1 MRGARK
7 RWMRAMEPIKKEKL
21 SDLIFDSLVEQIK
34 RGDYKID
41 DKLPSENEL
50 AKFYKVSRVSIREAL
65 SKLIS
70 IGYVESSQ
78 GKGTYVKNN
87 SVSEQ
92 VKQFT
97 YGEFNKKE
105 LFDLL
110 EMRTIIEVQSAYFA
124 AERRTESDLLK
135 IEDALNHFKK
145 ITTDQRIIGIEADY
159 DFHKAVVVS
168 TKNDYM
174 IQTFKNLQSVHRN
187 ALEFSLKLNVGKP
200 RKREQVY
207 DEHVI
212 IYDAIKE
219 QNPQRAADLMKSHL
233 LNMRKKLGDDRI

>member
-1 MRGARK
+1 
-7 RWMRAMEPIKKEKL
+7 MEPIKKEKL
-21 SDLIFDSLVEQIK
+21 SDLIFDNLVEQIK

-50 AKFYKVSRVSIREAL
+50 AKYYKVSRVPIREAI

-78 GKGTYVKNN
+78 GKGTYVKNT

-97 YGEFNKKE
+97 YGDFNKKE

-110 EMRTIIEVQSAYFA
+110 EMRTVIEVRSAYFA
-124 AERRTESDLLK
+124 ANRRTEEDLLK
-135 IEDALNHFKK
+135 IKEALNHFKK
-145 ITTDQRIIGIEADY
+145 ITTNQQIIGMEADY
-159 DFHKAVVVS
+159 DFHKAVVTS
-168 TKNDYM
+168 TQNDYL

-207 DEHVI
+207 EEHAI
-212 IYDAIKE
+212 IYDAIKN
-219 QNPQRAADLMKSHL
+219 QQPQLAADLMKEHL
-233 LNMRKKLGDDRI
+233 FNMRRKLGDDRI

>member
-1 MRGARK
+1 
-7 RWMRAMEPIKKEKL
+7 MEPIKKEKL
-21 SDLIFDSLVEQIK
+21 SDLIFDNLIEQIK
-34 RGDYKID
+34 RGDYKLN

-50 AKFYKVSRVSIREAL
+50 AKYYKVSRVPIREAL

-78 GKGTYVKNN
+78 GKGTYVKNT

-97 YGEFNKKE
+97 YGTFNKKE

-110 EMRTIIEVQSAYFA
+110 EMRTVIEVSSAYFA
-124 AERRTESDLLK
+124 AERRTEENLLK
-135 IEDALNHFKK
+135 IEEALNHFKK
-145 ITTDQRIIGIEADY
+145 ITTDQRIIGMEADY
-159 DFHKAVVVS
+159 DFHKAVVIS
-168 TKNDYM
+168 TQNDYL
-174 IQTFKNLQSVHRN
+174 IQTFKNLQSVHRD

-212 IYDAIKE
+212 IYDAIKNQQPE
-219 QNPQRAADLMKSHL
+219 LAADLMKEHL
-233 LNMRKKLGDDRI
+233 FNMRRKLGDDRI